1 MTSKSEESSL
11 WNLTLRPTAAA
22 FSSSNLIASATK
34 LRIDRAS
41 EQFDRQ
47 VTKHGGFGAIA
58 LVHRGPSHEYTDL
71 LDFIF
76 FLENHKINVTRGDVI
91 QKSAA
96 RPIGLQGNSMEVFK
110 GTYYDQPVALK
121 YLRRSRLP
129 NTAWKTTNKGEY
141 NHLLE
146 VQRNRQ
152 RDVLFECKI
161 MACNFLAQ
169 HRNIV
174 KLLSV
179 FFEDDEVLPDEN
191 SIFAPVMIV
200 ELADQRFPDLNSYLA
215 SNDRLKPIV
224 FEDASGLI
232 SDIADGISALHL
244 YGIIHADIKPGNILL
259 FPKAGTDKLIAKIA
273 DFGFSGIITSD
284 DNARGGTA
292 YWNAPEI
299 INIGHFSGLGGY
311 KVDPTHSYRDVYSFG
326 LVSMLIALD
335 GHWPIDPEESRKLK
349 LNDGVTQA
357 IAAKLRKEEHSLC
370 WTADQ
375 QALFIW
381 LAEGTL
387 RLKPEDRWSS
397 LAGIRVALTGKY
409 VHLSNNYLRYAPY

>member
-1 MTSKSEESSL
+1 MTSNSEESSL

-22 FSSSNLIASATK
+22 FSSSDLTTSAAK
-34 LRIDRAS
+34 LRIGRAS

-58 LVHRGPSHEYTDL
+58 LVHRDPSCEYTDL

-96 RPIGLQGNSMEVFK
+96 QPIGVQGQSMEVFK
-110 GTYYDQPVALK
+110 GTYYGQPVALK

-129 NTAWKTTNKGEY
+129 DTAWKTSNRGEY

-146 VQRNRQ
+146 VQRSRQ

-161 MACNFLAQ
+161 MACNFLSQ

-174 KLLSV
+174 KLLGV

-191 SIFAPVMIV
+191 NIFVPVMIV
-200 ELADQRFPDLNSYLA
+200 ELADQRFPDLNSYIA
-215 SNDRLKPIV
+215 SNDRPKPIA
-224 FEDASGLI
+224 FEDAAGLI

-259 FPKAGTDKLIAKIA
+259 FPEAGTDKLIAKIA

-299 INIGHFSGLGGY
+299 IMGVHTSNSGGY
-311 KVDPTHSYRDVYSFG
+311 KVEPSHSYRDIYSFG

-335 GHWPIDPEESRKLK
+335 GRWPIDPEESRKLK
-349 LNDGVTQA
+349 LNDRVTQA
-357 IAAKLRKEEHSLC
+357 IATKLRKEDASLC

-397 LAGIRVALTGKY
+397 LAGVRVALTGKC
-409 VHLSNNYLRYAPY
+409 VHLSHSDLSYVQY